1 MTDDKFE
8 KWVPGTK
15 YVPSPRTVYSG
26 ELEREIAPKVW
37 LGLSGNGSLRI
48 NIDTDV
54 QCYGDWNPYGTH
66 SLETE
71 EDRVLYA
78 QSWVAYFVRS
88 TINRLIDRGDLKV
101 PEED

>member
-15 YVPSPRTVYSG
+15 YVPSPRTAYST
-26 ELEREIAPKVW
+26 ELEREIAPRVW

-54 QCYGDWNPYGTH
+54 QCYGEWAPHRAADEYNPEAEAQDWV
-66 SLETE
+66 E
-71 EDRVLYA
+71 
-78 QSWVAYFVRS
+78 YFVRS

-101 PEED
+101 PEEE